1 VSGRQA
7 LFLDRD
13 GVINVDHGY
22 VCAPERTEF
31 IDGIF
36 ELCRAA
42 RQAGHL
48 LVVITNQAGIGRG
61 YYSEQQFLDYM
72 DWMRAEF
79 RQRGVPLDAVYH
91 CPHHPTEAVGE
102 YRRECDCRKPAPGMI
117 LRAER
122 ELCLDLARSTLV
134 GDKPSDI
141 AAGRAAGVG
150 SCIQIAPSRAP
161 GAVSG
166 LVITEADRQRV
177 LASLN
182 PDATSRDQKN

>member
-1 VSGRQA
+1 MSGRKA

-22 VCAPERTEF
+22 VCTPGRTDF

-36 ELCRAA
+36 ELCRVA

-72 DWMRAEF
+72 DWMRGEF
-79 RQRGVPLDAVYH
+79 ERRGATLDAVYH
-91 CPHHPTEAVGE
+91 CPHHPTDGIGD
-102 YRRECDCRKPAPGMI
+102 YRRECECRKPAPGMI
-117 LRAER
+117 LRAR
-122 ELCLDLARSTLV
+122 RDLGLDLARSTLV
-134 GDKPSDI
+134 GDKASDV

-150 SCIQIAPSRAP
+150 CCIQITPLPLQGTA
-161 GAVSG
+161 SG
-166 LVITEADRQRV
+166 LMIGSADRQRV
-177 LASLN
+177 QERLEAVS
-182 PDATSRDQKN
+182 

>member
-1 VSGRQA
+1 MTGKKA

-13 GVINVDHGY
+13 GVINVNHGY
-22 VCAPERTEF
+22 VCTPERTEF

-42 RQAGHL
+42 KRAGHL
-48 LVVITNQAGIGRG
+48 LVVITNQAGIGRD

-79 RQRGVPLDAVYH
+79 ERRGAALDAVYH
-91 CPHHPTEAVGE
+91 CPHHPTEGVGD

-117 LRAER
+117 LRAAQD
-122 ELCLDLARSTLV
+122 LDLDLARSTLV
-134 GDKPSDI
+134 GDKATDV

-150 SCIQIAPSRAP
+150 CCIQITPLLSP
-161 GAVSG
+161 GATSG
-166 LVITEADRQRV
+166 LTITAADRRRV
-177 LASLN
+177 LGCFDDVS
-182 PDATSRDQKN
+182 